1 MCREIRSWHCAK
13 RSARSLGDLALMFN
27 SIVRV
32 DQLLRALLPLPVA
45 PLPTAAQRP
54 PGPVACRKYHKRLR
68 NRERRAMELLAG
80 AAGAQDLEDPAQWRV
95 GDQGDA
101 EAGGVAGLPVRA
113 QAPVQERRPRLEAL
127 GTSAVACVRPK

>member
-1 MCREIRSWHCAK
+1 MKAMCREIRSWNWAK
-13 RSARSLGDLALMFN
+13 RSDKSLGDLALMFN

-45 PLPTAAQRP
+45 PLPAAAQRP

-80 AAGAQDLEDPAQWRV
+80 AAGAQDLEGDPAQWIAAR
-95 GDQGDA
+95 Q
-101 EAGGVAGLPVRA
+101 PV
-113 QAPVQERRPRLEAL
+113 P
-127 GTSAVACVRPK
+127 S